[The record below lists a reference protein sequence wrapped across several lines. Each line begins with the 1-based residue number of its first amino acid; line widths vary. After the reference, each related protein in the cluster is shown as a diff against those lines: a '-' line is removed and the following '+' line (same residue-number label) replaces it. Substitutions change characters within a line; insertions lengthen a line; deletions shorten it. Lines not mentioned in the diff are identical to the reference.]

1 MEIGQLILLAIIQ
14 GLTEFLPV
22 SSSGHLALIP
32 YVFGGKDQGAL
43 LDLAVHF
50 GSLFAVLI
58 YFWRECLWL
67 LGGLRDLI
75 RFRTSE
81 ARTILIYLIL
91 ASIPVLFVGAVLVM
105 ANATDSLR
113 SPWVVAIANLVFAG
127 VLYWTDKHGATGET
141 VEASSFKQAMIIG
154 GAQILALI
162 PGTSRSGITMSA
174 ARIMGFDRI
183 EAARYAML
191 LAIPTILAGGAG
203 AFVKAAEDSSGTA
216 ISDMVIAAALAF
228 ITALISIAFM
238 MRLLKHISMMP
249 FVIYRV
255 VLGIALITTL
265 LIWG

>member
-1 MEIGQLILLAIIQ
+1 M
-14 GLTEFLPV
+14 
-22 SSSGHLALIP
+22 
-32 YVFGGKDQGAL
+32 

-67 LGGLRDLI
+67 LGGLGDML
-75 RFRTSE
+75 RFKRSDSSV
-81 ARTILIYLIL
+81 ILGYLIL
-91 ASIPVLFVGAVLVM
+91 ASLPVLFVGGVLVM
-105 ANATDSLR
+105 SDAADSLR

-127 VLYWTDKHGATGET
+127 VLYWTDKHGSTGKT
-141 VEASSFKQAMIIG
+141 VEGSSFKQAMIIG

-174 ARIMGFDRI
+174 ARMLGFDRI

-216 ISDMVIAAALAF
+216 ISDMVIAAVLAF
-228 ITALISIAFM
+228 VTALISIAFM